1 LSGRD
6 HTSRNIAISFAMV
19 YIFWGSTYLAVRFG
33 VETVPPLILVGAR
46 QLLAGLVLYPL
57 ARFHSSEKPTVQHW
71 LSAALIGGLLLIGGN
86 GSIAWAEAQKTPTNI
101 TAVLVGAVPV
111 WMALMDW
118 LRPGGPRPTGRVL
131 TALAIGLFGVSL
143 LVSPHV
149 PFMDHAGVAV
159 RPICALILFLG
170 SLCWAA
176 GSILSRH
183 LKLPHSPLMATS
195 IYMIAGGLLNFPVAF
210 AIAETKNFDVHQVS
224 LRSGL
229 SILYLAV
236 FGSILGFTAYTFLL
250 RKVQAARVATYAYVN
265 PVIAVFLGWA
275 LGGESVSARM
285 MVAAAIILGAVVMVI
300 TAPHAP
306 ATEDS
311 SGQPVM
317 PE

>member
-1 LSGRD
+1 MSGRD

-19 YIFWGSTYLAVRFG
+19 YIFWGSTYIAVRFG
-33 VETVPPLILVGAR
+33 VETVPPLMLVGSR

-57 ARFHSSEKPTVQHW
+57 ARFHSREKPTLQHW

-86 GSIAWAEAQKTPTNI
+86 GSIAWAEAQNTPTNI
-101 TAVLVGAVPV
+101 TAVLVAAVPV

-118 LRPGGPRPTGRVL
+118 LRPGGPRPTARVL

-149 PFMDHAGVAV
+149 PFMDHAGAAV

-183 LKLPHSPLMATS
+183 LKLPHSPLLATS
-195 IYMIAGGLLNFPVAF
+195 IYMIAGGLLSFVVGF
-210 AIAETKNFDVHQVS
+210 AIGETKNFDVHQVS
-224 LRSGL
+224 MRSGL

-250 RKVQAARVATYAYVN
+250 RKLQAARVATYAYVN

-285 MVAAAIILGAVVMVI
+285 MAAAAIILGAVVMVI